1 MSINAR
7 DMSSAQIK
15 AGVRPITPHATNPNA
30 WVDTPNADRHANTMT
45 MQSDIET
52 KLKKQDKQDKQE
64 WILEIRRSKI
74 QRLFGNRKLYIK

>member
-1 MSINAR
+1 MSKFTQLMR
-7 DMSSAQIK
+7 TAQIK
-15 AGVRPITPHATNPNA
+15 SKVRPLSPDVTNQDA
-30 WVDTPNADRHANTMT
+30 WMDTPDTDRHANTMT